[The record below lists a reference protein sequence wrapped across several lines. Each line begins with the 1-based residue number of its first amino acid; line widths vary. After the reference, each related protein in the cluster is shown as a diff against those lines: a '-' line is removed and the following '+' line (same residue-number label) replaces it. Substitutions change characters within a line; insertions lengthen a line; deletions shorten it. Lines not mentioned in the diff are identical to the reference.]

1 LSWIVPSGHFHSS
14 AERADAMGRLKSK
27 LASVPGVEAITQSAP
42 PPNLGDSPSQ
52 VALEI
57 DDRPP
62 LDKPVLIGA
71 KWVDV
76 PFFSVIQVPIRAGRV
91 FVATDLA
98 SDVVVSETFARRFW
112 PDGDAVGHSFRRRPQ
127 EPWYHV
133 VGVVGDFR
141 SARMNMPSVSDRQF
155 LFYRRVAVTPPP
167 TGPSTPP
174 SIVVDDGGSFG
185 YISLT
190 VRMSSAARTAA
201 VLTTAQ
207 SFDPKLRATLD
218 MVDDMYA
225 DQNADTRLA
234 SQVVGGFSVLAFL
247 AAIAGVYGLMA
258 FLVSSRLREIGV
270 RIALGAS
277 PGDISRLIL
286 GSSARL
292 VATGAAL
299 GAIAAVTASRWI
311 ESALFGITGTDPAT
325 YVAVV
330 LLVIISALAATW
342 QPARHA
348 SRVDP
353 ARMLR
358 AD

>member
-1 LSWIVPSGHFHSS
+1 
-14 AERADAMGRLKSK
+14 
-27 LASVPGVEAITQSAP
+27 
-42 PPNLGDSPSQ
+42 
-52 VALEI
+52 
-57 DDRPP
+57 
-62 LDKPVLIGA
+62 
-71 KWVDV
+71 
-76 PFFSVIQVPIRAGRV
+76 
-91 FVATDLA
+91 
-98 SDVVVSETFARRFW
+98 
-112 PDGDAVGHSFRRRPQ
+112 
-127 EPWYHV
+127 
-133 VGVVGDFR
+133 
-141 SARMNMPSVSDRQF
+141 
-155 LFYRRVAVTPPP
+155 
-167 TGPSTPP
+167 
-174 SIVVDDGGSFG
+174 
-185 YISLT
+185 
-190 VRMSSAARTAA
+190 
-201 VLTTAQ
+201 
-207 SFDPKLRATLD
+207 
-218 MVDDMYA
+218 
-225 DQNADTRLA
+225 
-234 SQVVGGFSVLAFL
+234 VVGGFSVLAFL

-258 FLVSSRLREIGV
+258 FLVSGRLREIGV

-342 QPARHA
+342 KPARHA